1 MSNYLLE
8 VGVEE
13 FPAKYIKSTQNQFKN
28 YIEKSFNGNNF
39 SFESLSIN
47 STPRRFSILIKNIKN
62 IEMDNTELVKGPSRK
77 IAFDS
82 QGNPSRALQG
92 FLKSKNVELKDIV
105 YHKLNGED
113 YIFAKIIKDTLKLDE
128 LLKKEIPHMI
138 KSISNPRQMRWGGKN
153 LRFLRPIRWIVSLL
167 DDKVLD
173 FDLEGI
179 KVSNI
184 TKGHRTLGK
193 PEIEICSIDEYEK
206 KLEQNYV
213 IVSEEKRRQLI
224 LRGINRLSKEKGG
237 HYLENEELLEEVIQ
251 INEYPTPFIGEFD
264 NEYLALPKEVVITP
278 MMDHQRYFPVLD
290 DEENLLPYFISVR
303 NGDNKGIENVAEGN
317 KKVLLA
323 RLEDAKFF
331 YNKDISK
338 NLEDYIP
345 ELEKVGYH
353 EGLGN
358 MLDKT
363 QRLQKLVVSIGQNI
377 ECGNDAIE
385 IASRAAKL
393 SKADL
398 VTSTVIE
405 FTELQGIMGKI
416 FAYKSGENSLVAK
429 AIEEQYM
436 PVKSGTE
443 LPSTTSGT
451 LLSLSDK
458 FDTISG
464 LHSKGIEVTGSQDMY
479 GQRRAVLGI
488 LNILITNRINVN
500 IRQII
505 KDALYNYVESFGQTF
520 DFEEVV
526 EKLFKFIKI
535 RFRNLLLDEGFRYD
549 IIDAVLATENDDIF
563 EMYKNIN
570 LLDEKSKLNY
580 NFDDLISKFVRV
592 INISSKAEKIEINE
606 SIFTDDDKNIYYKV
620 RQVEQV
626 NTLKLDGKIN
636 AAFDLLSEI
645 VIEVDKYL
653 DNTHVNSD
661 DEAIKTNRLSIIKI
675 LSDKINELFNPT
687 EIVR

>member
-13 FPAKYIKSTQNQFKN
+13 FPAKYIKPTQNQFKN
-28 YIEKSFNGNNF
+28 YIEKCFKENNF
-39 SFESLSIN
+39 SFESLTIN
-47 STPRRFSILIKNIKN
+47 NTPRRFSILIKDIKA
-62 IEMDNTELVKGPSRK
+62 IDTDTTELVKGPSKK
-77 IAFDS
+77 IAFD
-82 QGNPSRALQG
+82 QDGNPSRALQG
-92 FLKSKNVELKDIV
+92 FLKSKNVELKDIT
-105 YHKLNGED
+105 YQELNGEE
-113 YIFAKIIKDTLKLDE
+113 YIYAKIVKHTVKLDDLLKL
-128 LLKKEIPHMI
+128 EIPQMI
-138 KSISNPRQMRWGGKN
+138 RSISNPRQMRWGGKN

-167 DDKVLD
+167 DDAVLK

-179 KVSNI
+179 KVSNV

-193 PEIEICSIDEYEK
+193 PEIEINSISEYEE
-206 KLEQNYV
+206 KLEENYV

-290 DEENLLPYFISVR
+290 DEDNLLPYFISVR
-303 NGDNKGIENVAEGN
+303 NGDDKGIENVAEGN
-317 KKVLLA
+317 RKVLLA

-338 NLEDYIP
+338 NLEEYIP

-363 QRLQKLVVSIGQNI
+363 QRLEKLVVTIGQNI
-377 ECGNDAIE
+377 ECGSDAIE

-405 FTELQGIMGKI
+405 FTELQGTMGRI
-416 FAYKSGENSLVAK
+416 FADKSRENSLVAK

-436 PVKSGTE
+436 PVKSGCE

-464 LHSKGIEVTGSQDMY
+464 LYSKGIEVTGSQDMY

-500 IRQII
+500 IKQII

-520 DFEEVV
+520 EFEEVV
-526 EKLFKFIKI
+526 EKLFEFIKV
-535 RFRNLLLDEGFRYD
+535 RFRNMLLDEGFRYD
-549 IIDAVLATENDDIF
+549 IIDSVLAIENDDIYGI
-563 EMYKNIN
+563 YKNIN
-570 LLDEKSKLNY
+570 LLDEKSKSNSS
-580 NFDDLISKFVRV
+580 FDDLISKYVRV
-592 INISSKAEKIEINE
+592 VNISAKAEKIEINE
-606 SIFTDDDKNIYYKV
+606 SIFADEDRNIYDKV
-620 RQVEQV
+620 RQIDEV
-626 NTLKLDGKIN
+626 NILKLDGKFN
-636 AAFDLLSEI
+636 EAFDLLSEI
-645 VIEVDKYL
+645 VVEMDKYL

-661 DEAIKTNRLSIIKI
+661 DEAVKTNRLSIIKM
-675 LSDKINELFNPT
+675 LSDKIFELFNPT

>member
-436 PVKSGTE
+436 PVKSGAE

-592 INISSKAEKIEINE
+592 INISSKVEKIEINE

-661 DEAIKTNRLSIIKI
+661 DEAIKMNRLSIIKI

>member
-436 PVKSGTE
+436 PVKSGAE

-661 DEAIKTNRLSIIKI
+661 DEAIKMNRLSIIKI

>member
-436 PVKSGTE
+436 PVKSGAE

>member
-179 KVSNI
+179 KVLNI

-436 PVKSGTE
+436 PVKSGAE

-661 DEAIKTNRLSIIKI
+661 DEAIKMNRLSIIKI

>member
-13 FPAKYIKSTQNQFKN
+13 FPAKYIKPTQNQFKN
-28 YIEKSFNGNNF
+28 YIEKSFNENNF
-39 SFESLSIN
+39 SFESLTIN
-47 STPRRFSILIKNIKN
+47 STPRRFSILIKDIKS
-62 IEMDNTELVKGPSRK
+62 IEKDTTELVKGPSKK
-77 IAFDS
+77 IAFD
-82 QGNPSRALQG
+82 QDGNPSRALQG
-92 FLKSKNVELKDIV
+92 FLKSKNVELKDIT
-105 YHKLNGED
+105 YQELNGEE
-113 YIFAKIIKDTLKLDE
+113 YIYAKIVKDTVKLNDLLKL
-128 LLKKEIPHMI
+128 EIPQMI
-138 KSISNPRQMRWGGKN
+138 RSISNPRQMRWGGKN

-167 DDKVLD
+167 DDVVLK

-179 KVSNI
+179 KVSNV

-193 PEIEICSIDEYEK
+193 SEIEINSISEYEE
-206 KLEQNYV
+206 KLEENYV

-264 NEYLALPKEVVITP
+264 NGYLALPKEVVITP

-290 DEENLLPYFISVR
+290 DEDNLLPYFISVR
-303 NGDNKGIENVAEGN
+303 NGDDKGIKNVAEGN

-338 NLEDYIP
+338 NLEEYIP

-363 QRLQKLVVSIGQNI
+363 QRLEKLVVTIGQNI
-377 ECGNDAIE
+377 ECGSDAIE

-405 FTELQGIMGKI
+405 FTELQGTMGRI
-416 FAYKSGENSLVAK
+416 FAGKSGENSLVAK

-436 PVKSGTE
+436 PVKSGGE

-464 LHSKGIEVTGSQDMY
+464 LYSKGIEVTGSQDMY

-500 IRQII
+500 IKQII

-520 DFEEVV
+520 EFEEVV
-526 EKLFKFIKI
+526 EKLFKFIKV

-549 IIDAVLATENDDIF
+549 IIDSVLATENDDIYGI
-563 EMYKNIN
+563 YKNIN
-570 LLDEKSKLNY
+570 LLDEKSKSNSS
-580 NFDDLISKFVRV
+580 FEDLISKYVRV
-592 INISSKAEKIEINE
+592 VNISSKAEKIEINE
-606 SIFTDDDKNIYYKV
+606 AIFTDEDRNIYDKV
-620 RQVEQV
+620 KQLEEL
-626 NTLKLDGKIN
+626 NILKLDGKFN
-636 AAFDLLSEI
+636 EAFDLLSEI
-645 VIEVDKYL
+645 VVEMDKYL

-661 DEAIKTNRLSIIKI
+661 DEAVKTNRLSIIKM
-675 LSDKINELFNPT
+675 LSDKIFELFNPT

>member
-13 FPAKYIKSTQNQFKN
+13 FPAKYIKPTQNQFRN
-28 YIEKSFNGNNF
+28 YIEKSFKENNF

-47 STPRRFSILIKNIKN
+47 STPRRFSILINDIKS
-62 IEMDNTELVKGPSRK
+62 IETDNTELVKGPSRK
-77 IAFDS
+77 IAFDEE
-82 QGNPSRALQG
+82 GNPSRALQG
-92 FLKSKNVELKDIV
+92 FLKSKNVELKDIT
-105 YHKLNGED
+105 YQELNGEE
-113 YIFAKIIKDTLKLDE
+113 YIFAKIVKDTVKLDE
-128 LLKKEIPHMI
+128 LLKEQIPLMI

-167 DDKVLD
+167 DNKVLD
-173 FDLEGI
+173 FELEGI

-193 PEIEICSIDEYEK
+193 AEVKINSIEEYEQ
-206 KLEQNYV
+206 KLEENYV

-264 NEYLALPKEVVITP
+264 NEYLSLPKEVVITP
-278 MMDHQRYFPVLD
+278 MMDHQRYFPILD
-290 DEENLLPYFISVR
+290 DEDNLLPYFISVR
-303 NGDNKGIENVAEGN
+303 NGDAKGIENVVEGN

-338 NLEDYIP
+338 NLEEYIP

-363 QRLQKLVVSIGQNI
+363 RRLEKLVTTIGNNI
-377 ECGNDAIE
+377 ECGSDAIE
-385 IASRAAKL
+385 IASRAARL

-405 FTELQGIMGKI
+405 FTELQGIMGRI
-416 FAYKSGENSLVAK
+416 FADKSGENTLVSK

-436 PVKSGTE
+436 PVKSGGAI
-443 LPSTTSGT
+443 PSTTSGT

-464 LHSKGIEVTGSQDMY
+464 LYSKGIEVTGSQDMY

-488 LNILITNRINVN
+488 LNILISNRINVN
-500 IRQII
+500 IKQII
-505 KDALYNYVESFGQTF
+505 RDALYNYVESFGQTF
-520 DFEEVV
+520 EFEEVV
-526 EKLFKFIKI
+526 EKLFKFIKV

-549 IIDAVLATENDDIF
+549 IIDSVLTTENDDIF
-563 EMYKNIN
+563 EMHKNIN
-570 LLDEKSKLNY
+570 LLDEKSKSNA
-580 NFDDLISKFVRV
+580 NFDDIISKFVRV
-592 INISSKAEKIEINE
+592 LNISSKAEKIEINE
-606 SIFTDDDKNIYYKV
+606 EILTDEDRNIYNKV
-620 RQVEQV
+620 KQTEEV
-626 NTLKLDGKIN
+626 NILKLDGKHN
-636 AAFDLLSEI
+636 ESFDLLSEI
-645 VIEVDKYL
+645 VMEMDKYL
-653 DNTHVNSD
+653 DNTHVNAD

-675 LSDKINELFNPT
+675 LSNKIIELFNPA

>member
-13 FPAKYIKSTQNQFKN
+13 FPAKYIKPTQNQFKN
-28 YIEKSFNGNNF
+28 YIEKFFNENNF
-39 SFESLSIN
+39 SFESLTIN
-47 STPRRFSILIKNIKN
+47 STPRRFSILIKDIKS
-62 IEMDNTELVKGPSRK
+62 IEKDTTELVKGPSKK
-77 IAFDS
+77 IAFD
-82 QGNPSRALQG
+82 QDGNPSRALQG
-92 FLKSKNVELKDIV
+92 FLKSKNVELKDIT
-105 YHKLNGED
+105 YQELNGEE
-113 YIFAKIIKDTLKLDE
+113 YIYAKIVKDTVKLDDLLKL
-128 LLKKEIPHMI
+128 EIPQMI
-138 KSISNPRQMRWGGKN
+138 RSISNPRQMRWGGKN

-167 DDKVLD
+167 DDVVLK

-179 KVSNI
+179 KVSNV

-193 PEIEICSIDEYEK
+193 SEIEINSISEYEE
-206 KLEQNYV
+206 KLEENYV

-264 NEYLALPKEVVITP
+264 NGYLALPKEVVITP

-290 DEENLLPYFISVR
+290 DEDNLLPYFISVR
-303 NGDNKGIENVAEGN
+303 NGDDKGIKNVAEGN

-338 NLEDYIP
+338 NLEEYIP

-363 QRLQKLVVSIGQNI
+363 QRLEKLVVTIGQNI
-377 ECGNDAIE
+377 ECGSDAIE

-405 FTELQGIMGKI
+405 FTELQGTMGRI
-416 FAYKSGENSLVAK
+416 FADKSGENSLVAK

-436 PVKSGTE
+436 PVKSGGE

-464 LHSKGIEVTGSQDMY
+464 LYSKGIEVTGSQDMY

-500 IRQII
+500 IKQII

-520 DFEEVV
+520 EFEEVV
-526 EKLFKFIKI
+526 EKLFKFIKV

-549 IIDAVLATENDDIF
+549 IIDSVLATENDDIYGI
-563 EMYKNIN
+563 YKNIN
-570 LLDEKSKLNY
+570 LLDEKSKSNSS
-580 NFDDLISKFVRV
+580 FDDLISKYVRV
-592 INISSKAEKIEINE
+592 VNISSKAEKIEINE
-606 SIFTDDDKNIYYKV
+606 AIFTDEDRNIYDKV
-620 RQVEQV
+620 KQLEEL
-626 NTLKLDGKIN
+626 NILKLDGKFN
-636 AAFDLLSEI
+636 EAFDLLSEI
-645 VIEVDKYL
+645 VVEMDKYL

-661 DEAIKTNRLSIIKI
+661 DEAVKTNRLSIIKM
-675 LSDKINELFNPT
+675 LSDKIFELFNPT

>member
-13 FPAKYIKSTQNQFKN
+13 FPAKYIKPTQNQFKN
-28 YIEKSFNGNNF
+28 YIEKSFNENNF
-39 SFESLSIN
+39 SFESLTIN
-47 STPRRFSILIKNIKN
+47 STPRRFSILIKDIKS
-62 IEMDNTELVKGPSRK
+62 IEKDTTELVKGPSKK
-77 IAFDS
+77 IAFD
-82 QGNPSRALQG
+82 QDGNPSRALQG
-92 FLKSKNVELKDIV
+92 FLKSKNVELKDIT
-105 YHKLNGED
+105 YQELNGEE
-113 YIFAKIIKDTLKLDE
+113 YIYAKIVKDTVKLNDLLKL
-128 LLKKEIPHMI
+128 EIPQMI
-138 KSISNPRQMRWGGKN
+138 RSISNPRQMRWGGKN

-167 DDKVLD
+167 DDVVLK

-179 KVSNI
+179 KVSNV

-193 PEIEICSIDEYEK
+193 SEIEINSISEYEE
-206 KLEQNYV
+206 KLEENYV

-264 NEYLALPKEVVITP
+264 NGYLALPKEVVITP

-290 DEENLLPYFISVR
+290 DEDNLLPYFISVR
-303 NGDNKGIENVAEGN
+303 NGDDKGIKNVAEGN

-338 NLEDYIP
+338 NLEEYIP

-363 QRLQKLVVSIGQNI
+363 QRLEKLVVTIGQNI
-377 ECGNDAIE
+377 ECGSDAIE

-405 FTELQGIMGKI
+405 FTELQGTMGRI
-416 FAYKSGENSLVAK
+416 FADKSGENSLVAK

-436 PVKSGTE
+436 PVKSGGE

-464 LHSKGIEVTGSQDMY
+464 LYSKGIEVTGSQDMY

-500 IRQII
+500 IKQII

-520 DFEEVV
+520 EFEEVV
-526 EKLFKFIKI
+526 EKLFKFIKV

-549 IIDAVLATENDDIF
+549 IIDSVLATENDDIYGI
-563 EMYKNIN
+563 YKNIN
-570 LLDEKSKLNY
+570 LLDEKSKSNSS
-580 NFDDLISKFVRV
+580 FEDLISKYVRV
-592 INISSKAEKIEINE
+592 VNISSKAEKIEINE
-606 SIFTDDDKNIYYKV
+606 AIFTDEDRNIYDKV
-620 RQVEQV
+620 KQLEEL
-626 NTLKLDGKIN
+626 NILKLDGKFN
-636 AAFDLLSEI
+636 EAFDLLSEI
-645 VIEVDKYL
+645 VVEMDKYL

-661 DEAIKTNRLSIIKI
+661 DEAVKTNRLSIIKM
-675 LSDKINELFNPT
+675 LSDKIFELFNPT

>member
-436 PVKSGTE
+436 PVKSGAE

-626 NTLKLDGKIN
+626 NILKLDGKIN

>member
-179 KVSNI
+179 KVLNI

-436 PVKSGTE
+436 PVKSGAE

-488 LNILITNRINVN
+488 LN
-500 IRQII
+500 
-505 KDALYNYVESFGQTF
+505 
-520 DFEEVV
+520 
-526 EKLFKFIKI
+526 
-535 RFRNLLLDEGFRYD
+535 
-549 IIDAVLATENDDIF
+549 
-563 EMYKNIN
+563 
-570 LLDEKSKLNY
+570 
-580 NFDDLISKFVRV
+580 
-592 INISSKAEKIEINE
+592 
-606 SIFTDDDKNIYYKV
+606 
-620 RQVEQV
+620 
-626 NTLKLDGKIN
+626 
-636 AAFDLLSEI
+636 
-645 VIEVDKYL
+645 
-653 DNTHVNSD
+653 
-661 DEAIKTNRLSIIKI
+661 
-675 LSDKINELFNPT
+675 
-687 EIVR
+687 

>member
-436 PVKSGTE
+436 PVKSGAE

-645 VIEVDKYL
+645 VIE
-653 DNTHVNSD
+653 
-661 DEAIKTNRLSIIKI
+661 
-675 LSDKINELFNPT
+675 
-687 EIVR
+687 

>member
-113 YIFAKIIKDTLKLDE
+113 YIFAKIVKDTLKLDE

-193 PEIEICSIDEYEK
+193 PEIEICSTDEYEK

-436 PVKSGTE
+436 PVKSGAE

>member
-128 LLKKEIPHMI
+128 LLKKEMPHMI

-436 PVKSGTE
+436 PVKSGAE